1 MLDIYTVEN
10 IEFIPVGIWAWLM
23 DDYSDPMIDDSKE
36 KNKDCL
42 ILVSMK
48 SLNLTVKMQYLI
60 SIHSKVTK
68 GILDIREENRNT
80 ILVFQKLYYL
90 AILP

>member
-1 MLDIYTVEN
+1 
-10 IEFIPVGIWAWLM
+10 M
-23 DDYSDPMIDDSKE
+23 DDYSDPMVDDSKE

-80 ILVFQKLYYL
+80 ILVFHQLYYL